1 MLQLKNYSISA
12 DKKDILKDI
21 NFTFEEGKTYA
32 IMGPNGSGKSTL
44 ALSVAGAPQ
53 FVPSNSS
60 ELLFEDKKITSLAP
74 EKRSAAGLFVTMQ
87 SPPSLSGVTVFQ
99 LLRTVLS
106 QLRQGFAG
114 QAGKMSALDV
124 RTKISEIIEKL
135 SISPELLKRSLNDG
149 FSGGERKKFEVLQ
162 MAMLEPKLVFFD
174 EIDTGV
180 DVDAL
185 KTISTFLK
193 KNKKEN
199 QTYIFI
205 THNTRILEYLKPDT
219 VLIMKDGQIVK
230 TGTAEL
236 AKEIEENGYTN
247 V

>member
-1 MLQLKNYSISA
+1 
-12 DKKDILKDI
+12 
-21 NFTFEEGKTYA
+21 
-32 IMGPNGSGKSTL
+32 
-44 ALSVAGAPQ
+44 
-53 FVPSNSS
+53 
-60 ELLFEDKKITSLAP
+60 
-74 EKRSAAGLFVTMQ
+74 
-87 SPPSLSGVTVFQ
+87 
-99 LLRTVLS
+99 
-106 QLRQGFAG
+106 
-114 QAGKMSALDV
+114 MSALDV